1 MMVAVTFGAA
11 AGVADWPDD
20 EAGADDCDVFVLFDE
35 QPPATSAVTMS
46 GYVRKATCFIAYLLL
61 GWQPCRES
69 KHRQAQK
76 KTRSTSWAAHPEY
89 PRRGQPALPAVCPLP
104 ALAGQAERELP
115 SIDVA
120 DALLDE
126 RGSLVRF
133 AVIGVVTLVVGVR
146 RAPQP

>member
-1 MMVAVTFGAA
+1 MEAFTALDAASITDTVSSPELVMYTDLAAESTAIPNGVCPTLMVAVSLGGA

-20 EAGADDCDVFVLFDE
+20 EAGADDCDIFVLFDE

-89 PRRGQPALPAVCPLP
+89 PR
-104 ALAGQAERELP
+104 
-115 SIDVA
+115 
-120 DALLDE
+120 
-126 RGSLVRF
+126 
-133 AVIGVVTLVVGVR
+133 
-146 RAPQP
+146 